1 MCIILYKM
9 CIILYIKYFQYILD
23 IVLTICDT
31 MITVRTNSKTKYI
44 AQAIKKGLS
53 IIQNETTNIDPVSL
67 SQEEL
72 SEMIISDEMIEQA
85 TQEESYLTAD
95 MSPSVLGKLVVAAQR
110 YEQPA
115 IDRLCELF
123 KPLIMSEAHKISVYN
138 ALGEDAENMA
148 WVIFLETIHRYEDR
162 NYRQLPG
169 LLRIYLHFG
178 LIHALH
184 QEGCL
189 YDCEAIDGSEDFAD
203 TVAEPRDHIDD
214 SEVAIRFSEALSKLT
229 EAQRNVITAVDLNNE
244 KIKTFSKKN
253 NCSYQNSY
261 KTRMLG
267 LEQLRKHFDN
277 H

>member
-1 MCIILYKM
+1 MG
-9 CIILYIKYFQYILD
+9 
-23 IVLTICDT
+23 
-31 MITVRTNSKTKYI
+31 N
-44 AQAIKKGLS
+44 
-53 IIQNETTNIDPVSL
+53 
-67 SQEEL
+67 
-72 SEMIISDEMIEQA
+72 
-85 TQEESYLTAD
+85 
-95 MSPSVLGKLVVAAQR
+95 
-110 YEQPA
+110 
-115 IDRLCELF
+115 
-123 KPLIMSEAHKISVYN
+123 
-138 ALGEDAENMA
+138 
-148 WVIFLETIHRYEDR
+148 FLETIHRYEDR

-203 TVAEPRDHIDD
+203 TVAETRDHIDD